1 MFHGFIN
8 NAMKMNKY
16 NIRIRTF
23 ANATNNNNSK
33 IGLSQVV
40 PSNISVVSAVKKK
53 KQAITNV
60 LFSFLTWVLGAAV
73 IRYRYMKDEVDDE
86 LNTLQQKYNKTIAT
100 ISGEKFKHLCNDMNI
115 NENKKIFYFNIFNL

>member
-1 MFHGFIN
+1 MFRGFIN

-60 LFSFLTWVLGAAV
+60 LFSFLTCVLGAQV

-86 LNTLQQKYNKTIAT
+86 DDANCASLTMLAL
-100 ISGEKFKHLCNDMNI
+100 SWVSAF
-115 NENKKIFYFNIFNL
+115 IFALSCCCSL